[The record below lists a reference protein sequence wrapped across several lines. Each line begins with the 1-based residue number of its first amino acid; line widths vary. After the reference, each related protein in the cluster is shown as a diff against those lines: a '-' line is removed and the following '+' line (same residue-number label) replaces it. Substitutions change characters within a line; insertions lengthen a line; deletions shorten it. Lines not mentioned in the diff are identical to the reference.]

1 MQKQILFWKGNISV
15 EEWTNN
21 SLTDTVTVI
30 SDLYVV
36 LPVSIDGKALFLKQ
50 QNTDKPGDI
59 FVLPRTFENN
69 HPTPLDTALALLK
82 SHEISAHKI
91 GFLMTMQSPFPSTH
105 SAIHTFVATG
115 CKTTNKEIAAFTLQS
130 SDGLVKS
137 GELLDPVSIA
147 TIYHVKSHFYSIIN

>member
-15 EEWTNN
+15 EEWTDNN
-21 SLTDTVTVI
+21 ITDTVTVI

-36 LPVSIDGKALFLKQ
+36 LPISVDGKAMFLKDK
-50 QNTDKPGDI
+50 NTGKPGDI
-59 FVLPRTFENN
+59 FVLPKTFENN

-82 SHEISAHKI
+82 THGITANKI
-91 GFLMTMQSPFPSTH
+91 GFLMTLQSPFPSTH
-105 SAIHTFVATG
+105 GAIHIFVATG
-115 CKTTNKEIAAFTLQS
+115 CKTNNKDVAAFTLQS

-147 TIYHVKSHFYSIIN
+147 AIYHVKSHFYSIIN